1 MAIDLYQML
10 KIPRNARVDVID
22 QAIKTAWTYGHLPSK
37 MLVTAQRILLNP
49 AMRKEYDRR
58 LAEAQKPVAPP
69 APATHELVFAASGAA
84 NAYQSPRARV
94 DDVAVDGRQ
103 VDGKLFSLIGIG
115 IATFFGTTIAGG
127 LLLAHNYRRLGNRS
141 AANWSLLLG
150 FGWVVV
156 LWAVCLIMPGLL
168 VLLILSG
175 LITPLVIGLWLLQLS
190 AVIGVARVKQGASI
204 QVHRDSGG
212 RMASNWLALG
222 IGLLAYLLSWAT
234 SFALGIVVTMVMAL
248 LH

>member
-1 MAIDLYQML
+1 M
-10 KIPRNARVDVID
+10 
-22 QAIKTAWTYGHLPSK
+22 
-37 MLVTAQRILLNP
+37 
-49 AMRKEYDRR
+49 
-58 LAEAQKPVAPP
+58 
-69 APATHELVFAASGAA
+69 
-84 NAYQSPRARV
+84 